1 MEKGGA
7 IAMYYG
13 TEMGEIVAVSGD
25 PLWLNWEKVA
35 GQPVI
40 PISSRDGAE
49 LPYRVHDPCVWHQG
63 DCYYRLYNGKD
74 P

>member
-25 PLWLNWEKVA
+25 PLRLNWEKVA

-49 LPYRVHDPCVWHQG
+49 LPYRG
-63 DCYYRLYNGKD
+63 S
-74 P
+74 